1 MSTEDLLLLGLA
13 YLAGSIPFG
22 LILAKLRGVDLRS
35 VGSGNIGATNV
46 LRAVGK
52 KEAALTLAGDML
64 KGAVPVLLILSVS
77 GDLKMAA
84 LGGLLSVLGH
94 NYPVF
99 LGFRGGKGVATSLG
113 VLLAFDPLIGGLTLL
128 LWLLSAFLFRYSS
141 LSALIAF
148 GLLPL
153 DMIIFRG
160 RSAGF
165 LLGLLLALLI
175 FWRHR
180 ENIQRLHKGTEPR
193 IGQKRGL

>member
-1 MSTEDLLLLGLA
+1 MSTEEMLLLVVA
-13 YLAGSIPFG
+13 YIAGSIPFG

-64 KGAVPVLLILSVS
+64 KGVFPVLLILSTS
-77 GDLKMAA
+77 GNSKVAA
-84 LGGLLSVLGH
+84 LGGLFSVLGH

-113 VLLAFDPLIGGLTLL
+113 VILAFDPLIGGLTLF
-128 LWLLSAFLFRYSS
+128 LWLLSAFIFRYSS

-160 RSAGF
+160 RGVGF
-165 LLGLLLALLI
+165 LLGLLLAVLI

-180 ENIQRLHKGTEPR
+180 GNIQRLLNGTEPR

>member
-1 MSTEDLLLLGLA
+1 MSTEEILLLGVA

-64 KGAVPVLLILSVS
+64 KGAFPVLLLLSMS
-77 GDLKMAA
+77 GNSKVAA
-84 LGGLLSVLGH
+84 LGGLFSVLGH
-94 NYPVF
+94 DYPVF

-113 VLLAFDPLIGGLTLL
+113 VILAFDPLIGGLTLL
-128 LWLLSAFLFRYSS
+128 LWLLSAFIFRYSS

-160 RSAGF
+160 RGVGF
-165 LLGLLLALLI
+165 LLGLLLAVLI
-175 FWRHR
+175 FWRHGG
-180 ENIQRLHKGTEPR
+180 NIQRLLNGTEPR